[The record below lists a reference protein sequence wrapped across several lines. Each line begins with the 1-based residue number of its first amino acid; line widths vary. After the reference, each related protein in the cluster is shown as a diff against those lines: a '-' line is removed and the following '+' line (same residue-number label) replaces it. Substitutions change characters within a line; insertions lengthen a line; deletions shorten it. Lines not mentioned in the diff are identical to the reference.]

1 MGFFLK
7 FNAILIEHVSHLSS
21 NPVTLKSINISF
33 LWSLPTYWNSNSQLH
48 LKSLL
53 GLYSSGNKFVIF
65 CFAQLLLQILD
76 NYQNQG
82 QFWNLLVLTISKHPL
97 HVQFNQ
103 VLAEIFEV
111 KDKRYHSF
119 IFLKFSL
126 IQRKVTDIGIFWSY
140 NCSVHCWRSRMFY
153 QLLFTKNV
161 QISVV
166 FLSVKFKVMKKIKL
180 YLVS

>member
-33 LWSLPTYWNSNSQLH
+33 LWSLPTYWNSNSQSH

-53 GLYSSGNKFVIF
+53 GLYSSGNKFVIL

-103 VLAEIFEV
+103 VLSEIFWV
-111 KDKRYHSF
+111 KDAWYHSF
-119 IFLKFSL
+119 IFLLFELLDMKITEIWTICS
-126 IQRKVTDIGIFWSY
+126 K
-140 NCSVHCWRSRMFY
+140 NCSVHIARY
-153 QLLFTKNV
+153 QYQQK
-161 QISVV
+161 
-166 FLSVKFKVMKKIKL
+166 
-180 YLVS
+180 